1 MTQAVTFYRQH
12 HSEPLELLLAED
24 SPSDAGLTLEALKRS
39 TVANNAHHVSDGVE
53 LLAFLRRHDPFSSA
67 PRPDL
72 ILLDLNMPR
81 MDGHEV
87 LATLLNDKQLRSIP
101 VIVLTTSDSEEDV
114 VTAYQQK
121 ASCYIRK
128 PVGLDGFLQAMREID
143 AFWFQVVRLPQAEHS
158 HA

>member
-1 MTQAVTFYRQH
+1 MQN
-12 HSEPLELLLAED
+12 HSDPLEILLAED

-39 TVANNAHHVSDGVE
+39 TVATNAHHVSDGVE
-53 LLAFLRRHDPFSSA
+53 LFAFLRRQDQFSSA

-87 LATLLNDKQLRSIP
+87 LTELLKDDHLRSIP

-114 VTAYQQK
+114 VSAYQRK

-143 AFWFQVVRLPQAEHS
+143 AFWLQTVRLPQDEHS

>member
-1 MTQAVTFYRQH
+1 MQARDN
-12 HSEPLELLLAED
+12 PLEILIAED

-39 TVANNAHHVSDGVE
+39 RVLNNAHRVEDGVE
-53 LLAFLRRHDPFSSA
+53 LLSFLKREGLHSNA

-81 MDGHEV
+81 MDGREV
-87 LATLLNDKQLRSIP
+87 LAELLRNEAFRAIP

-114 VTAYQQK
+114 LASYQRK

-128 PVGLDGFLQAMREID
+128 PVGLDGFLSVMRQID
-143 AFWFQVVRLPQAEHS
+143 EFWFQFVRLPHNENALT
-158 HA
+158 